1 MRKKKHPSTMTNS
14 ELAEHV
20 FHPTVLKRAK
30 AHVAALNTPA
40 DKPKKPIKK
49 LST

>member
-30 AHVAALNTPA
+30 AHVATLNAA
-40 DKPKKPIKK
+40 DAKPKKTVKK
-49 LST
+49 